1 VSNSLSVGCVAIS
14 LIQRLVLNLTS
25 LVLPL
30 TGTDIGLAPYV
41 LTAPWP
47 CALDLASGF
56 LSYALESLS

>member
-1 VSNSLSVGCVAIS
+1 MAIS

-30 TGTDIGLAPYV
+30 TGTDIGLARSMPYV
-41 LTAPWP
+41 VTAPWP